1 MKKQRSKV
9 ALVTTPTGWCFSLD
23 AYKDNFVSMSDEV
36 RGKVVRPN
44 AECTNGYVHIVDTV
58 MIDDSPVWAVA
69 QSSAT
74 PSPVVSNNFTLL
86 TIASTLTLVLSTKFF
101 LASHFVRG

>member
-1 MKKQRSKV
+1 
-9 ALVTTPTGWCFSLD
+9 
-23 AYKDNFVSMSDEV
+23 V

-74 PSPVVSNNFTLL
+74 PSLVVSNNLTLL
-86 TIASTLTLVLSTKFF
+86 TIASTLALVLSTQFF
-101 LASHFVRG
+101 WASHFVRG